1 VTAEEFDQIFQQR
14 IDKSYNKYK
23 SPPQRQALYKQALY
37 YALESIY
44 KSGVDQEW
52 TDEIR
57 SMIKVTQP
65 FALPLSG
72 VLSIPT
78 DVPDYNHYLFA
89 RAEYLGES
97 FAFTSFTYSGS
108 GTIMA
113 YSNVPLPFRTYTK
126 VRIENCPDMSE
137 VNGDFYLK
145 QIGRLS
151 WSLYQ
156 DLALTIPVTT
166 TVATGYGAT
175 ATEIQINDCVV
186 QFSDQKIQ
194 KLDSPTKKYPKV
206 QIAQDSI
213 YVLPAGGLNL
223 YMDYVSNPPVFIT
236 QTNGVFNNTFDLET
250 VYPAK
255 FLYQIIGKA
264 VDIFNVERK
273 DDQSFQEN
281 TQLSQLNP

>member
-23 SPPQRQALYKQALY
+23 SPSQRQSLYKQALY

-57 SMIKVTQP
+57 SMLKINTVFT
-65 FALPLSG
+65 LPMSG
-72 VLSIPT
+72 VLGIPT
-78 DVPDYNHYLFA
+78 DIPDYNHYLFA
-89 RAEYLGES
+89 RAEYLVNS
-97 FAFTSFTYSGS
+97 YAFIAFTFSGS
-108 GTIMA
+108 GTILA
-113 YSNVPLPFRTYTK
+113 HSNVPLPFRDYTK
-126 VRIENCPDMSE
+126 VRIEDCPDMSE

-151 WSLYQ
+151 WALYQ
-156 DLALTIPVTT
+156 DILLTIPVTT
-166 TVATGYGAT
+166 TIPAGLGAK

-194 KLDSPTKKYPKV
+194 KLDIPSKRYPKV
-206 QIAQDSI
+206 QVGQDSL
-213 YVLPAGGLNL
+213 YVLPAGGIRL
-223 YMDYVSNPPVFIT
+223 YMDYVTNPPVFIT
-236 QTNGVFNNTFDLET
+236 ETNGVFNNTFDLET

-273 DDQSFQEN
+273 DEDSFREN
-281 TQLSQLNP
+281 VQLDKMNP